1 MDKGRLLHN
10 DAQTRTSAP
19 TNTATTRRSHPP
31 MAHQSTVFSI
41 QEAQYDERRL
51 VNRMEVVLPQ
61 IERREGLS
69 TWWGGHAADTGFRQ
83 GIEELPVIFTAYW
96 GHGHHQSHPPKLASH
111 KSRPWRR
118 WGCGSTSAARFL
130 AFSPRRPWRPESPLL
145 STRQRARSR
154 CTD

>member
-69 TWWGGHAADTGFRQ
+69 T
-83 GIEELPVIFTAYW
+83 
-96 GHGHHQSHPPKLASH
+96 
-111 KSRPWRR
+111 
-118 WGCGSTSAARFL
+118 
-130 AFSPRRPWRPESPLL
+130 
-145 STRQRARSR
+145 
-154 CTD
+154 